1 MNMADHD
8 KELEHLFA
16 QARATRDT
24 FPDELAVRIETDAEA
39 IRLERVGFDRIHVFT
54 RHALRR
60 IASVSRQ
67 TWRQRLRDFGG
78 WQGLGGLV
86 VASAAGV
93 WIGFFA
99 PAFLPDP
106 AEYLVSEEAI
116 YLMADLNLDDN
127 YLEDAE

>member
-8 KELEHLFA
+8 IELEHLFA
-16 QARATRDT
+16 QARATREML
-24 FPDELAVRIETDAEA
+24 PDELAVRIETDAET
-39 IRLERVGFDRIHVFT
+39 IR
-54 RHALRR
+54 LRR
-60 IASVSRQ
+60 IASISRQ

-86 VASAAGV
+86 AASAAGV
-93 WIGFFA
+93 WIGFSA

-106 AEYLVSEEAI
+106 AEYLVPEETS
-116 YLMADLNLDDN
+116 YLMAELNLDDN